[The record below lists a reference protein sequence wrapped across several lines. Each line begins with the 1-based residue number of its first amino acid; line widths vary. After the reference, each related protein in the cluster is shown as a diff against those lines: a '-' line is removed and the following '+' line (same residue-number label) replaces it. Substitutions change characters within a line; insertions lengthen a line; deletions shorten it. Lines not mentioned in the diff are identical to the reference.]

1 MYERLENMILNILLL
16 IIGFLLLSK
25 GADLLV
31 DGAANVARR
40 FNIPEIIIGL
50 TIVAM
55 GTSAPEAAVSISSVI
70 RGASG
75 VGIGNILGSNIANI
89 FLILGCS
96 ALISDLYVQKNTVLY
111 EIPFVCFIS
120 VLLMFMGWQYGMLS
134 YGCATVLCVLF
145 AMFTLYLFVISQT
158 KKSEPVST
166 INVSA
171 INMLCYIIVGI
182 IALIFGAKIT
192 VDSATDIARFFN
204 VSERV
209 IGLTIVAFGTSLPEL
224 VTCIVAAIKKHSD
237 LVIGNIIGSNIFNIL
252 FVLGITGLIQPIPFE
267 NAFLTDSA
275 WGIIATILLFVF
287 VFYDKKLTK
296 IKGLF
301 LIVLYII
308 YLVCLMR

>member
-1 MYERLENMILNILLL
+1 
-16 IIGFLLLSK
+16 
-25 GADLLV
+25 
-31 DGAANVARR
+31 
-40 FNIPEIIIGL
+40 
-50 TIVAM
+50 
-55 GTSAPEAAVSISSVI
+55 
-70 RGASG
+70 
-75 VGIGNILGSNIANI
+75 
-89 FLILGCS
+89 
-96 ALISDLYVQKNTVLY
+96 
-111 EIPFVCFIS
+111 
-120 VLLMFMGWQYGMLS
+120 MFMGWQYGVLS

-171 INMLCYIIVGI
+171 IKMLCYIIVGI

-192 VDSATDIARFFN
+192 VASATDIARFFSA
-204 VSERV
+204 SERV

-308 YLVCLMR
+308 YLVCLMQ

>member
-1 MYERLENMILNILLL
+1 MFINILLL
-16 IIGFLLLSK
+16 IIGFLMLSK

-31 DGAANVARR
+31 DGASSVARR

-50 TIVAM
+50 TIVAC

-89 FLILGCS
+89 LLILGVS
-96 ALISDLYVQKNTVLY
+96 ALISDLHVQKNTILY

-134 YGCATVLCVLF
+134 YGCATILCVLF
-145 AMFTLYLFVISQT
+145 ALFILYLFVISQNQ
-158 KKSEPVST
+158 KPDDNPVE
-166 INVSA
+166 
-171 INMLCYIIVGI
+171 NMSVLKMTGCVLIGI

-192 VDSATDIARFFN
+192 VNSATEIARICN
-204 VSERV
+204 VSERI

-224 VTCIVAAIKKHSD
+224 VTCVVAAVKRHSD
-237 LVIGNIIGSNIFNIL
+237 IVIGNIIGSNIFNIL

-267 NAFLTDSA
+267 NAFLIDSA
-275 WGIIATILLFVF
+275 WGIITSVLLFIF
-287 VFYDKKLTK
+287 VFYNKKLTK
-296 IKGLF
+296 AKGLF
-301 LIVLYII
+301 FVILYVV
-308 YLVCLMR
+308 YLVCLAK